1 MPNAKSEQHLISKW
15 FHRNN
20 RRNQRSF
27 MWMSILVRICF
38 NYTDNLHIPYANG
51 SHCKWECHLELY
63 VISLFSSTS
72 AVSRFQNGQKVSSHQ
87 NHLSSKCHSESWIT
101 HFFHHST
108 HTIFGWRI
116 NVLAI
121 HPLFLSFSLSIQH
134 VHKCN
139 IFRRYRFFGL
149 GRSAN
154 AAVYVCRNILR
165 RKPSLTKFQVA
176 FGLDAKYQRD
186 AINLSNTL
194 RADYAGR
201 GRHFICNV
209 CGHFFTIFTL
219 FPSIQFQIIQSL
231 FRSFCADKHGRCMY
245 GRFM

>member
-1 MPNAKSEQHLISKW
+1 MRMSSWTVRDFPVQQYKRCVSLPKWPKSLVPSKSFVVKMPFRKL
-15 FHRNN
+15 
-20 RRNQRSF
+20 
-27 MWMSILVRICF
+27 
-38 NYTDNLHIPYANG
+38 
-51 SHCKWECHLELY
+51 
-63 VISLFSSTS
+63 
-72 AVSRFQNGQKVSSHQ
+72 
-87 NHLSSKCHSESWIT
+87 NHT
-101 HFFHHST
+101 FFHHST